1 MIANYYPGQVV
12 EKINFNQPHKWLP
25 ITILVRS
32 FRKRVRKTLD
42 LWLPV
47 TILVGSLRKKQ
58 NKLYHRRQ
66 TSNQPGINFCSVHCL
81 VLVLSTQRSAAANI
95 SFCKLSF
102 LDGFT
107 TRPMLEMLQKQE
119 NSWNFNLVQKF
130 CKSKY
135 KQGLILFSDL
145 LERNLWSLL

>member
-1 MIANYYPGQVV
+1 MITSYHPGQVV
-12 EKINFNQPHKWLP
+12 EKKSQKNFGFM
-25 ITILVRS
+25 ITSYHLG
-32 FRKRVRKTLD
+32 RVVEK
-42 LWLPV
+42 
-47 TILVGSLRKKQ
+47 KKQ
-58 NKLYHRRQ
+58 NKLFHRRQ
-66 TSNQPGINFCSVHCL
+66 TSNQAGINFCSVHCL